1 MIRAGEWVPVM
12 AVRVLI
18 GMFSCISG
26 GTKLFVKTPFGV
38 FEQTMIESHIL
49 ATSLCAAML
58 VGDRIVAI
66 ATNRIYSIQATGG
79 LAGLDDFLYVPEVL
93 YTLILLWLIFSGSGR
108 YSFDG
113 LIASSF
119 GPFGVGR

>member
-18 GMFSCISG
+18 GMFFCISG

-93 YTLILLWLIFSGSGR
+93 YTLILFLVRAKCWCALPPQALIRSTTSGV
-108 YSFDG
+108 
-113 LIASSF
+113 
-119 GPFGVGR
+119 PV